1 MKELLFE
8 LLRILALIAC
18 IGLPAWAFLKS
29 EDGEEM

>member
-8 LLRILALIAC
+8 LLRIIALIAC
-18 IGLPAWAFLKS
+18 IALPIWAFLNS